1 MVERYRFMPFDS
13 PDINLGDL
21 LKDVGSGKIRLP
33 DFQREWKWDS
43 DRIAGL
49 LASVSL
55 GYPVGVVMLLETG
68 GGNVQFAA
76 RAVSGVAEQ
85 QLAKEAE
92 QLILD
97 GQQRL
102 TSLYQSL
109 ASGQV
114 VHTQDSRNKKR
125 IDRWYYLSI
134 DACLDGD
141 EDRGQAVVAIPE
153 DRKLRDNF
161 GRDVTLDLS
170 SRALEHQAGYF
181 PLSLVFDAG
190 EVFEWAN
197 GYAIAS
203 PGGMERWKAFYDRV
217 LKNFVGYT
225 VPVIVLKRDTPRDA
239 VCTVFE
245 KVNTGGVVLD
255 VFELLTATFAAT
267 HFDLRAD
274 WDVRYRR
281 LAGHHRVLRGLQ
293 STDFL
298 QAVTLSATRRR
309 HEAWEP
315 ETSEKA
321 PAVSCR
327 RAAILD
333 LTVGEYQ
340 GWADAVEQGF
350 DWAAKFLNR
359 AHIFEARD
367 VPYRTQLVPLAAI
380 HVALGVKAE
389 TIGAVGKIRR
399 WFWCGVLGEAYGGAT
414 ETRFANDLVQV
425 VEWVAGSSIEPA
437 TVTDS
442 SFEPNR
448 LLSLRTRGSAAYKG
462 VYALLMAK
470 GCPDWLYDEEI
481 NLASHHRLAVDIHH
495 VFPKAWCH
503 LNGIDDIRRESIVNK
518 TAISAATN
526 RTIGGRAPSKYL
538 PLLAGR
544 AEVAQDVVERRIA
557 VHQIDPSRLAAD
569 DFDGYFE
576 ARRLALLDVIAAAT
590 GKQAIGVAA
599 PASEI
604 AAAYEIDD
612 EDDDDVS
619 DDDIDS
625 AASVA

>member
-1 MVERYRFMPFDS
+1 MVEKCLFVPFDS

-33 DFQREWKWDS
+33 DFQREWKWDN
-43 DRIAGL
+43 DRITGL

-68 GGNVQFAA
+68 GGDVQFAS
-76 RAVSGVAEQ
+76 RAVSGVREQ
-85 QLAKEAE
+85 QLVKEAD

-109 ASGQV
+109 ASGEV

-134 DACLDGD
+134 DRCLDGD
-141 EDRGQAVVAIPE
+141 IDREEAVVAVPE
-153 DRKLRDNF
+153 DRMLRDNF

-170 SRALEHQAGYF
+170 SRRLEQQEGHF

-197 GYAIAS
+197 GYAMAS

-217 LKNFVGYT
+217 LKNLVGYT
-225 VPVIVLKRDTPRDA
+225 VPVIVLKKETPRGA

-274 WDVRYRR
+274 WDIRYRR
-281 LAGHHRVLRGLQ
+281 LTGRYRVLRGLQ

-309 HEAWEP
+309 HDDWEP
-315 ETSEKA
+315 EKSEKA

-327 RAAILD
+327 RSAILD
-333 LTVGEYQ
+333 LTVDEYRR
-340 GWADAVEQGF
+340 WADEVEQGF
-350 DWAAKFLNR
+350 DWAAKFLNLS
-359 AHIFEARD
+359 HVFEARD

-380 HVALGVKAE
+380 HVALGTKAE
-389 TIGAVGKIRR
+389 TIGAVDKIRR

-425 VEWVAGSSIEPA
+425 VEWVGGSSTEPS
-437 TVTDS
+437 TVADS

-462 VYALLMAK
+462 IYALLMAK
-470 GCPDWLYDEEI
+470 GCPDWLYDEDI
-481 NLASHHRLAVDIHH
+481 DLASHHLLAVDIHH

-503 LNGIDDIRRESIVNK
+503 TNGIDDIRRESIVNK

-526 RTIGGRAPSKYL
+526 RIIGGRAPSKYL
-538 PLLAGR
+538 PLLATR
-544 AEVAQDVVERRIA
+544 AEVAQDVVEGRIA
-557 VHQIDPSRLAAD
+557 VHQIDPMRLAAD

-576 ARRLALLDVIAAAT
+576 ARRLALLNLIAAAT
-590 GKQAIGVAA
+590 GKQAIGVAT

-604 AAAYEIDD
+604 AGVYDIEDEEPDVPDVDGAATVD
-612 EDDDDVS
+612 
-619 DDDIDS
+619 
-625 AASVA
+625 